1 MDYIFISIGK
11 IGSTSENITQ
21 KLLWVDEKDKIDC
34 LMELLG
40 ALGKVL

>member
-21 KLLWVDEKDKIDC
+21 KILWVNEKEKIDC

-40 ALGKVL
+40 AMGE